1 MKKKF
6 YQKKWF
12 IVLMVVLVLGM
23 IGGAMGGNKETTDTP
38 SSADTQQ
45 AQPESIEEQKT
56 EETVSSKETPQP
68 RENSIGTSNQ
78 DIDSIEA
85 NFTVSA
91 IKNDTTGNWRIS
103 AIAENVNMQEYALS
117 YYQKYFTDD
126 KEIHGIVNFNSNTTT
141 KISVMG
147 DMLDVTVY
155 EYVDGEEHDA
165 DKLFG
170 GMLLK
175 QYFVY
180 LDNGDI
186 EEVQ

>member
-23 IGGAMGGNKETTDTP
+23 IGGAMGGNNETTDTP

-45 AQPESIEEQKT
+45 AQPESKEEQKT
-56 EETVSSKETPQP
+56 EETASTKEAPQS
-68 RENSIGTSNQ
+68 RENSIGTSDK
-78 DIDSIEA
+78 DIDGIEA
-85 NFTVSA
+85 NFTVSNVR
-91 IKNDTTGNWRIS
+91 NDVTGNWRIS
-103 AIAENVNMQEYALS
+103 VIAENINMQEYALS

-141 KISVMG
+141 KISVIG

-155 EYVDGEEHDA
+155 ECVDGEEHDA
-165 DKLFG
+165 DKLFSG
-170 GMLLK
+170 ILLK

>member
-1 MKKKF
+1 
-6 YQKKWF
+6 
-12 IVLMVVLVLGM
+12 
-23 IGGAMGGNKETTDTP
+23 
-38 SSADTQQ
+38 
-45 AQPESIEEQKT
+45 
-56 EETVSSKETPQP
+56 
-68 RENSIGTSNQ
+68 
-78 DIDSIEA
+78 
-85 NFTVSA
+85 
-91 IKNDTTGNWRIS
+91 
-103 AIAENVNMQEYALS
+103 MQEYALS

-141 KISVMG
+141 KISVLG

-165 DKLFG
+165 DKLFS

>member
-12 IVLMVVLVLGM
+12 IVLMVVLVLGI
-23 IGGAMGGNKETTDTP
+23 IGGAMGGNNESDNP
-38 SSADTQQ
+38 SSFADSQKT
-45 AQPESIEEQKT
+45 QPEGTEEQKT
-56 EETVSSKETPQP
+56 EETTSTEEPPQH
-68 RENSIGTSNQ
+68 RENSIGISDK
-78 DIDSIEA
+78 DIESIEA
-85 NFTVSA
+85 NFTVSTVR
-91 IKNDTTGNWRIS
+91 NDTTGNWRIS
-103 AIAENVNMQEYALS
+103 AIAENVDMQEYALS

-126 KEIHGIVNFNSNTTT
+126 KEIHGIVNFNFNTTT
-141 KISVMG
+141 KISVIG

-165 DKLFG
+165 DKLFS